1 MFDLTLQI
9 VIFRAV
15 ALLPIAAVHGAAIAG
30 TAGLLGDRGPR
41 FDGRLTL
48 SPIPH
53 LDLVGS
59 LALVAFGLGWIRP
72 VAINPAELKGGRA
85 GLVLIAA
92 AGIAADLVL
101 AVLLPLL
108 RIPALNFLPG
118 TLGLSAVAFLDLA
131 AALSIAFAVFNLIP
145 LPPLTAG
152 LVLHAVVPAA
162 TRWLDRYAIVVVIV
176 LAAFIVSGLAQ
187 SAIAPLYRTVSSWL
201 LAG

>member
-15 ALLPIAAVHGAAIAG
+15 ALLPIAAAHGAAIAG
-30 TAGLLGDRGPR
+30 TAWLLGDRGPR

-72 VAINPAELKGGRA
+72 VAVNPAELKGGRA
-85 GLVLIAA
+85 GLVVIAA

-101 AVLLPLL
+101 AVALPLL
-108 RIPALNFLPG
+108 RIPALNLLPG
-118 TLGLSAVAFLDLA
+118 TLGLSAGAFLDLA

-152 LVLHAVVPAA
+152 LVLRAIVPAA
-162 TRWLDRYAIVVVIV
+162 TRWLDRYAIVVVVV

-187 SAIAPLYRTVSSWL
+187 SAIAPLYRIVSSSL
-201 LAG
+201 LG